1 MVAGDLTPTVGVRN
15 LLGDFQDELETGA
28 FLDSGYV
35 TGPAFPRSFYAGLKY
50 DF

>member
-1 MVAGDLTPTVGVRN
+1 VVAGGLTATLGVRN
-15 LLGDFQDELETGA
+15 LLDDFQDELETGA

-35 TGPAFPRSFYAGLKY
+35 TGPDFPRSFYAGLKN